1 VARGVIAA
9 SVAGR
14 GPCFVINED
23 DPRANGPNGSD
34 SSDEVGRGGRGGNDD
49 GGNGGDGD
57 GNRALL
63 PVASAKITHLVHVPH
78 RTAAARAAAAAAK
91 KIDPRRGD
99 LTSVPGS
106 RGSDPSGGGGGC
118 PACYF
123 TQGATFQG
131 YHAHGGVPT
140 SSRCLRCGQTI
151 SSGGGAGDNFRL
163 AAQHVEIE
171 PLNTAPLL
179 AASLSSSSIG
189 GSSGGSSC
197 GALVPAHAASLV
209 APLGKHFAVCICC
222 QELKAIAG
230 FPEFCYKTFRV
241 RSALLAMHDW
251 FSFVSY
257 LDGFVFMCVSKRAS
271 QNLLLR

>member
-14 GPCFVINED
+14 GSCFVINED
-23 DPRANGPNGSD
+23 DPRANDPNGSD

-49 GGNGGDGD
+49 GGNDGD

-78 RTAAARAAAAAAK
+78 RTAAARAAAAAAMK
-91 KIDPRRGD
+91 ADPRRGD
-99 LTSVPGS
+99 LTSLPGS
-106 RGSDPSGGGGGC
+106 RG
-118 PACYF
+118 
-123 TQGATFQG
+123 
-131 YHAHGGVPT
+131 
-140 SSRCLRCGQTI
+140 
-151 SSGGGAGDNFRL
+151 GGGAGDNFRL

-179 AASLSSSSIG
+179 AASSSSSSSIG
-189 GSSGGSSC
+189 GSSGGSSG

-230 FPEFCYKTFRV
+230 YPEFCYKTFRV
-241 RSALLAMHDW
+241 RSALLAMHNW

-271 QNLLLR
+271 QTLHSDECVCVWFGRSPATELPKLGLATGTKCARTA

>member
-23 DPRANGPNGSD
+23 DPRANDPNGSD
-34 SSDEVGRGGRGGNDD
+34 SSDEVERGGRGGNSNGGD
-49 GGNGGDGD
+49 GSGGDGNGGDGD

-106 RGSDPSGGGGGC
+106 RGGDPSSGGGGAAAHGGRSWTC

-230 FPEFCYKTFRV
+230 YPEFCYKTFRV
-241 RSALLAMHDW
+241 RSALLAMHDC
-251 FSFVSY
+251 F
-257 LDGFVFMCVSKRAS
+257 
-271 QNLLLR
+271 